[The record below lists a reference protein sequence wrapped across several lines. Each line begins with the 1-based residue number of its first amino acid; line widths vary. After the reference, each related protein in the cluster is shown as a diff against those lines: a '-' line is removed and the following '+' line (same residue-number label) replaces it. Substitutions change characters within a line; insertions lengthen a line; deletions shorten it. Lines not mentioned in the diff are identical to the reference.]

1 MKSDIFIS
9 YSRREVGFVDELTGH
24 LEKEQFNVWLDYRS
38 LVPGKPWE
46 EQIFQGIANSNII
59 LLVVSKSSMA
69 SDNVEYEWRRVLTE
83 KNKRIILLIFEAVD
97 LPKELEK
104 FEWVDFRGNYQNA
117 LKELDRQLQMPEQEK
132 HSAPQTGF
140 KVPAV
145 VWLAFAFSLIV
156 SLFSLGALWT
166 LFVPFFLVPLPLGI
180 LRRSLSGGS
189 CPGGTRGGTS

>member
-1 MKSDIFIS
+1 MTQNIFIS
-9 YSRREVGFVDELTGH
+9 YSRREVGFVDKLVDH
-24 LEKEQFNVWLDYRS
+24 LEEETFNVWLDYRS

-46 EQIFQGIANSNII
+46 EQIFQGIANSNVI

-117 LKELDRQLQMPEQEK
+117 LKELDRQLQMPEHDK
-132 HSAPQTGF
+132 HSPPQSRF
-140 KVPAV
+140 
-145 VWLAFAFSLIV
+145 
-156 SLFSLGALWT
+156 
-166 LFVPFFLVPLPLGI
+166 
-180 LRRSLSGGS
+180 
-189 CPGGTRGGTS
+189 